1 MFSNAKSKYALKHA
15 LKHELDKLGIARKGW
30 DLESERSHHAANGS
44 FEAVGIFDEAIN
56 RAKEL
61 RGG

>member
-1 MFSNAKSKYALKHA
+1 MFSNVKSKYALKHA
-15 LKHELDKLGIARKGW
+15 LKHELDKLGIERKGW
-30 DLESERSHHAANGS
+30 DLESERSHHEANGS
-44 FEAVGIFDEAIN
+44 FEAVGIFDEAIK

>member
-15 LKHELDKLGIARKGW
+15 LKHELDKLGIERKGW

-44 FEAVGIFDEAIN
+44 FEAVGIFDEAIK
-56 RAKEL
+56 R
-61 RGG
+61 RGEIENG